1 MAQRVLIVGGSGH
14 IGSAV
19 VRDLHRHTGAH
30 LTVAGRSAARAEAL
44 AATLGSRGDVR
55 VLDLDTATVGDLAR
69 LARGFD
75 LVLQCVGPFRLRP
88 PALLLACMAAG
99 VNYVD
104 VCDDRRATQERLALH
119 ASARA
124 AGITALI
131 DTGTFP
137 GIDNVLVADA
147 LARRPDATEVALHF
161 TCAGSGGGGFGV
173 LQTTFLAVS
182 RPYEEL
188 YNGRWVSVPS
198 YRDRRVVDFGP
209 PLGRRPVYAFEV
221 PELWS
226 LAHTFPRLRTL
237 TSKFG
242 TVPELWNWATVG
254 LAAAPQA
261 YRTDSEFLDRSAQ
274 FMIPY
279 VHLIDRWVGEA
290 LGIRIDVRTPVGG
303 GETLLFYAPS
313 TTEAVGWATGAA
325 AEMVLN
331 GEIAEAGVL
340 LPETHIPPQP
350 YLQRLAAR
358 GGKLQVIS
366 AQQPVDWL
374 TRAATPTN

>member
-1 MAQRVLIVGGSGH
+1 MTQRVLIVGGSGH

-19 VRDLHRHTGAH
+19 VRDLHRHTAAH

-44 AATLGSRGDVR
+44 AATLGGRGGACV
-55 VLDLDTATVGDLAR
+55 VDLDTASVDALAR

-75 LVLQCVGPFRLRP
+75 LVVQCVGPFRLRP

-104 VCDDRRATQERLALH
+104 VCDDKRATQERLGLH
-119 ASARA
+119 ESARA

-147 LARRPDATEVALHF
+147 LARCPEATEVNLHF
-161 TCAGSGGGGFGV
+161 SCAGSGGGGFGV
-173 LQTTFLAVS
+173 LQTTFIAVS

-188 YNGRWVSVPS
+188 RGGQWVTVAS
-198 YRDRRVVDFGP
+198 YRERRAVDFGP
-209 PLGRRPVYAFEV
+209 PLGRRPVYSFEV
-221 PELWS
+221 PEIWS
-226 LAHTFPRLRTL
+226 LAHTFPRLRTV

-242 TVPELWNWATVG
+242 TVPELWNWATMG
-254 LAAAPQA
+254 LAAAPEA
-261 YRTDSEFLDRSAQ
+261 YRTDTEFLDRSAQ
-274 FMIPY
+274 FTLPA

-290 LGIRIDVRTPVGG
+290 LGIRVEVRGPDGR

-325 AEMVLN
+325 AEMVLS
-331 GEIAEAGVL
+331 GEIGAPGVL
-340 LPETHIPPQP
+340 LPETHIPPGP
-350 YLQRLAAR
+350 YLERLTAR
-358 GGKLQVIS
+358 GGKLSVTSDQR
-366 AQQPVDWL
+366 AL
-374 TRAATPTN
+374 TSTSNQ

>member
-1 MAQRVLIVGGSGH
+1 MAQQVLVVGGSGH

-19 VRDLHRHTGAH
+19 VRDLHRCTCAQ

-44 AATLGSRGDVR
+44 AATLSARGGVC
-55 VLDLDTATVGDLAR
+55 VLDLDTATVSDLAR

-75 LVLQCVGPFRLRP
+75 LVVQCVGPFRQRP

-104 VCDDRRATQERLALH
+104 VCDDRRATQARLALH
-119 ASARA
+119 ESARA

-147 LARRPDATEVALHF
+147 LARRPDATDVHLHF

-173 LQTTFLAVS
+173 LQTTFIAVG

-188 YNGRWVSVPS
+188 YNGRWLTVPS
-198 YRDRRVVDFGP
+198 YRDRQVVDFGP

-221 PELWS
+221 PEIWS
-226 LAHTFPRLRTL
+226 LAHTFPRLRTV

-242 TVPELWNWATVG
+242 TVPELWNWATLG
-254 LAAAPQA
+254 LAAAPER
-261 YRTDSEFLDRSAQ
+261 YRTDTAFLDRSAQ
-274 FMIPY
+274 FILPA
-279 VHLIDRWVGEA
+279 VHWIDRLVGEA
-290 LGIRIDVRTPVGG
+290 LGIRIDVRAPDGS
-303 GETLLFYAPS
+303 GETLFFYAPS

-331 GEIAEAGVL
+331 GEIAAAGVL
-340 LPETHIPPQP
+340 LPETHIPPAA
-350 YLQRLAAR
+350 YLERLVQR
-358 GGKLQVIS
+358 GGKLSVTS
-366 AQQPVDWL
+366 H
-374 TRAATPTN
+374 

>member
-1 MAQRVLIVGGSGH
+1 MTQHVLVVGGAGH

-19 VRDLHRHTGAH
+19 VRDLHRHTAAH
-30 LTVAGRSAARAEAL
+30 LTVAGRSAPRAAAL
-44 AATLGSRGDVR
+44 AATLGARGGVS
-55 VLDLDTATVGDLAR
+55 VLDLDTASLDDLAR

-75 LVLQCVGPFRLRP
+75 LVIQCVGPFRRRP

-99 VNYVD
+99 VNTVD
-104 VCDDRRATQERLALH
+104 VCDDRRATPARLARH
-119 ASARA
+119 ESARA

-131 DTGTFP
+131 DTGTLP
-137 GIDNVLVADA
+137 GRDNVLVADA
-147 LARRPDATEVALHF
+147 LARRPDATGVALHF

-188 YNGRWVSVPS
+188 YNGRWVPVPS
-198 YRDRRVVDFGP
+198 YRNRCVVDFGP
-209 PLGRRPVYAFEV
+209 PLGRRPVYTFEV
-221 PELWS
+221 PEIWS
-226 LAHTFPRLRTL
+226 LARTFPQLRTV

-242 TVPELWNWATVG
+242 TVPELWNWATMG
-254 LAAAPQA
+254 LAAAPEP
-261 YRTDSEFLDRSAQ
+261 YRTDTEFLDRSAQ
-274 FMIPY
+274 FILPS
-279 VHLIDRWVGEA
+279 VHWIDRWVGEA
-290 LGIRIDVRTPVGG
+290 LGIRVDVRAPDGS

-340 LPETHIPPQP
+340 LPETHVPPGP
-350 YLQRLAAR
+350 YLRRLAER
-358 GGKLQVIS
+358 GGKLSIL
-366 AQQPVDWL
+366 DYL
-374 TRAATPTN
+374 